1 MYNDFLT
8 INKADI
14 KNITLKETMSY
25 ENDVL
30 LNRIWYTADAFLIEQ
45 VMKKLANLNGNDV
58 SSDRFWAAVPM
69 QGMGIR
75 KIHSGLPAEMV
86 NVLSDLII
94 ADMDGIKLED
104 TTQDEL
110 WKEMNSDDID
120 FKDVIQQA
128 IIDTLV
134 VGDGAF
140 KISFDSEISEYPIV
154 EFYSGDE
161 VKYDYVGSRIKR
173 IKFYSRYTQEKK
185 SYILEEIYYKGG
197 IEYHLYDKNEKEVSL
212 ATVDELA
219 ELKDVFFSDK
229 SLMLAVP
236 CMFYKSSKYKGRG
249 KSIYD
254 NKTELFDAFDEAISA
269 WTDAERDNRA
279 KNYIPDDMFPRN
291 PETGETLEP
300 NPFMFRFIRVN
311 GSLDLGKDGV
321 NTQQSTIDYQ
331 AHQANIISK
340 RDQCIEGIISGATL
354 GFNVAADS
362 SGESQKEKKD
372 MTLITRNH
380 ITTRLEKVIRKLVAA
395 IIRAYYQ
402 SIGGNAGDVN
412 VEFTF
417 GEYSKMSFDDKIKT
431 LSAARPGEAIM
442 SKEAM
447 IDELWGDSKDED
459 WKKEELE
466 RLNEES
472 TIVEETPFPVDGDF
486 LSSEDENI
494 TE

>member
-30 LNRIWYTADAFLIEQ
+30 LNRIWYTADAYLIEQ
-45 VMKKLANLNGNDV
+45 IMKKLANVNGNDV
-58 SSDRFWAAVPM
+58 ATDRFWAAVPVA
-69 QGMGIR
+69 GMGIR
-75 KIHSGLPAEMV
+75 KIHSGLPAMIV
-86 NVLSDLII
+86 NVLADLII
-94 ADMDGIKLED
+94 ADMDEIKIED
-104 TTQDEL
+104 ATQDEL
-110 WKEMNSDDID
+110 WKQMITDDID
-120 FKDVIQQA
+120 IKDIVQQA
-128 IIDTLV
+128 ITDTLV
-134 VGDGAF
+134 TGDGAF
-140 KISFDSEISEYPIV
+140 KISFNSDISDYPII
-154 EFYSGDE
+154 EFYAGDE
-161 VKYDYVGSRIKR
+161 VKYDYAGSKIKR
-173 IKFYSRYTQEKK
+173 IRFYSRYTQDKK
-185 SYILEEIYYKGG
+185 NYVLEEVYYKGG
-197 IEYHLYDKNEKEVSL
+197 IEYHLYDKNEKEVALS
-212 ATVDELA
+212 TVDELA
-219 ELKDVFFSDK
+219 ELKDVYFSDK

-236 CMFYKSSKYKGRG
+236 CMFYKSTKYKGRG

-254 NKTELFDAFDEAISA
+254 NKTELFDAYDEAISA

-279 KNYIPDDMFPRN
+279 KNYIPDDLFPRD
-291 PETGETLEP
+291 PESGETLEP
-300 NPFMFRFIRVN
+300 NPFQLRFIRIN
-311 GSLDLGKDGV
+311 GSLDLGKDTI

-395 IIRAYYQ
+395 IVRAYYQ
-402 SIGGNAGDVN
+402 SVGGNAGDVN

-417 GEYSKMSFDDKIKT
+417 GEYSRMSFDDKIKT
-431 LSAARPGEAIM
+431 LASARPGEAIM

-466 RLNEES
+466 RLNQDS
-472 TIVEETPFPVDGDF
+472 VIVEEPAFPTDRDF
-486 LSSEDENI
+486 AEI
-494 TE
+494 TEE

>member
-30 LNRIWYTADAFLIEQ
+30 LNRIWYTADAYLIEQ
-45 VMKKLANLNGNDV
+45 IMKKLANVNGNDV
-58 SSDRFWAAVPM
+58 ATDRFWAAVPVA
-69 QGMGIR
+69 GMGIR
-75 KIHSGLPAEMV
+75 KIHSGLPAMIV
-86 NVLSDLII
+86 NVLADLII
-94 ADMDGIKLED
+94 ADMDEIKIED
-104 TTQDEL
+104 ATQDEL

-120 FKDVIQQA
+120 IKDIVQQA
-128 IIDTLV
+128 IVDVLV
-134 VGDGAF
+134 TGDGAF
-140 KISFDSEISEYPIV
+140 KISFNSDISDFPIV

-161 VKYDYVGSRIKR
+161 IKYDYAGSKIKR
-173 IKFYSRYTQEKK
+173 IRFYSRYTQDKK
-185 SYILEEIYYKGG
+185 NYVLEEVYAKGS
-197 IEYHLYDKNEKEVSL
+197 IEYHLYDKNEKEVALSS
-212 ATVDELA
+212 VDELA
-219 ELKDVFFSDK
+219 ELKDVYFSDK

-254 NKTELFDAFDEAISA
+254 NKTELFDAYDEAISA

-279 KNYIPDDMFPRN
+279 KNYIPDDLFPRD
-291 PETGETLEP
+291 PESGETLEP
-300 NPFMFRFIRVN
+300 NPFQLRFIRIN
-311 GSLDLGKDGV
+311 GSLDLGKDTI

-402 SIGGNAGDVN
+402 SVGGNAGDVN

-417 GEYSKMSFDDKIKT
+417 GEYSRMSFDDKIKT
-431 LSAARPGEAIM
+431 LASARPGEAIM

-486 LSSEDENI
+486 LSSE

>member
-30 LNRIWYTADAFLIEQ
+30 LNRIWYTADAYLIEQ
-45 VMKKLANLNGNDV
+45 IMKKLANVNGNDV
-58 SSDRFWAAVPM
+58 ATDRFWAAVPVA
-69 QGMGIR
+69 GMGIR
-75 KIHSGLPAEMV
+75 KIHSGLPAMIV
-86 NVLSDLII
+86 NVLADLII
-94 ADMDGIKLED
+94 ADMDEIKID
-104 TTQDEL
+104 DATQDEL

-120 FKDVIQQA
+120 IKDIVQQA
-128 IIDTLV
+128 IVDVLV
-134 VGDGAF
+134 TGDGAF
-140 KISFDSEISEYPIV
+140 KISFNSDISDFPII

-161 VKYDYVGSRIKR
+161 VKYDYAGSKIKR
-173 IKFYSRYTQEKK
+173 IRFYSRYTQDKK
-185 SYILEEIYYKGG
+185 NYVLEEVYYKGG
-197 IEYHLYDKNEKEVSL
+197 IEYHLYDKNEKEVALSS
-212 ATVDELA
+212 VDELA
-219 ELKDVFFSDK
+219 ELKDVYFSDK

-236 CMFYKSSKYKGRG
+236 CMFYKSTKYKGRG

-254 NKTELFDAFDEAISA
+254 NKTELFDAYDEAISA

-279 KNYIPDDMFPRN
+279 KNYIPDDLFPRD
-291 PETGETLEP
+291 PESGETLEP
-300 NPFMFRFIRVN
+300 NPFQLRFIRIN
-311 GSLDLGKDGV
+311 GSLDLGKDTI

-402 SIGGNAGDVN
+402 SINGNAGDVN

-431 LSAARPGEAIM
+431 LASARPGEAIM

-466 RLNEES
+466 RLNEEA
-472 TIVEETPFPVDGDF
+472 TIVEETPFPTDGDF
-486 LSSEDENI
+486 LSSE